1 MTTYTIHPACAA
13 FPDVGAEEI
22 DALSMDI
29 GRVGL
34 LLPIMTCRGQII
46 DGKNRLAACEMAGVE
61 PIYKEFTLDGATE
74 PTEKQVWQ
82 YACSMNSR
90 RRHLTTGQRALI
102 AVQMVGTFHGF
113 NQHTEIEGVTVVTS
127 SEAADSLRVSRKAV
141 VEAKSVIAKGSPK
154 LIEAVRSG
162 TVSLNDAFEVLDE
175 PKAMQS
181 KAVQSKQEG
190 RTKSVVEAVER
201 NRALEKYREPVF
213 LPIDVAINEQHK
225 RIESF
230 CRALTKFF
238 ADNVPDDPWL
248 DEGQLEIARSQ
259 LASCCGAIRVMK
271 ANLLCCPI
279 CEGKGCT
286 RCRDCGYMPKNSYQM
301 AGGQ

>member
-1 MTTYTIHPACAA
+1 MTTTTYTIHPACAA
-13 FPDVGAEEI
+13 FPDVAPDEI

-61 PIYKEFTLDGATE
+61 PIYKEFTLDGSTE
-74 PTEKQVWQ
+74 PTEKHIWQ

-141 VEAKSVIAKGSPK
+141 VEAK
-154 LIEAVRSG
+154 
-162 TVSLNDAFEVLDE
+162 
-175 PKAMQS
+175 
-181 KAVQSKQEG
+181 
-190 RTKSVVEAVER
+190 
-201 NRALEKYREPVF
+201 
-213 LPIDVAINEQHK
+213 
-225 RIESF
+225 
-230 CRALTKFF
+230 
-238 ADNVPDDPWL
+238 
-248 DEGQLEIARSQ
+248 
-259 LASCCGAIRVMK
+259 
-271 ANLLCCPI
+271 
-279 CEGKGCT
+279 
-286 RCRDCGYMPKNSYQM
+286 
-301 AGGQ
+301 